1 MTSRLNPYL
10 TFTDTARD
18 AMEFYRSVL
27 GGELNVSTFGD
38 FGQDD
43 PALASLVM
51 HSQLETALG
60 FTLMGS
66 DTPPGHGPDVPGS
79 GGNGWISL
87 SGDDREA
94 LRGYFAALQEGGQVV
109 TPLEV
114 QMWGDEF
121 GQLVDRFG
129 ICWLVNIAQEQA
141 AATE

>member
-10 TFTDTARD
+10 TFSDQARP
-18 AMEFYRSVL
+18 AMEFYQSVL

-38 FGQDD
+38 FGQQDS
-43 PALASLVM
+43 PVASLVM
-51 HSQLETALG
+51 HSQLETDLG

-66 DTPPGHGPDVPGS
+66 DTPPDMGPDVPAS
-79 GGNGWISL
+79 GNGWISL
-87 SGDDREA
+87 SGDDGDA
-94 LRGYFAALQEGGQVV
+94 LRGYFAALSEGGQVV

-129 ICWLVNIAQEQA
+129 ICWLVNISQPAGG
-141 AATE
+141 